1 MEGLQM
7 TVYTSKISYEILRL
21 FTNIKSKIFLTSNI
35 EVRNFVVHILTTSK
49 VEVRKNFDFPKLFE
63 VKPS

>member
-1 MEGLQM
+1 M